1 VLLGVLFQNVGG
13 SLQRRDVAQYGAK
26 VVFDGIFEGT
36 GRTVRHAFEHL
47 PQAVA
52 WIGLHAVLH
61 RIHPLSY
68 GYPMLIAMGVNLTA
82 SGVSVYSGQ
91 DKELIDG
98 IFEDL
103 PQGVRSRLG
112 SLARATVPLDG
123 AQLELREGINRY
135 PLQVWGLLATA
146 VALRALQQTD
156 ASQFVHPAAVTAAG
170 QGLAVICGIAA
181 GDYFTRQI

>member
-1 VLLGVLFQNVGG
+1 MEVGKG
-13 SLQRRDVAQYGAK
+13 QGRSDVAQYGAK
-26 VVFDGIFEGT
+26 VFFDGIFEGT

-82 SGVSVYSGQ
+82 SGVRVYSGQ
-91 DKELIDG
+91 DKEIIDG
-98 IFEDL
+98 VFADL
-103 PQGVRSRLG
+103 PPGVRSRLG
-112 SLARATVPLDG
+112 SLARATVPLDA
-123 AQLELREGINRY
+123 AQLKLRRVINRN

-146 VALRALQQTD
+146 VALRALQLRD
-156 ASQFVHPAAVTAAG
+156 VSHFVHPKAVSAASQA
-170 QGLAVICGIAA
+170 LAITCGFVV
-181 GDYFTRQI
+181 GDYWARQV